1 MIILSHSFTLKSD
14 NNIFPFKESKF
25 EPVFGKLSKNYG
37 FPLAL
42 IFPSINV
49 YSYEV
54 KRNLEPPIVLLGIVN
69 PIEWDSANDP

>member
-1 MIILSHSFTLKSD
+1 M
-14 NNIFPFKESKF
+14 
-25 EPVFGKLSKNYG
+25 FGKLSKNYG

-49 YSYEV
+49 YSYKV